1 MGEQSVQRGAI
12 VILYPYFLQKGAMT
26 RYIEGCSCVPSFSAE
41 LAHQALKLQLGAH
54 FLERPDLPDRAFSF
68 IC

>member
-1 MGEQSVQRGAI
+1 
-12 VILYPYFLQKGAMT
+12 MT

-54 FLERPDLPDRAFSF
+54 FLGKARFTRSGLFFCLLEKH
-68 IC
+68 I